1 MYLRLFDWH
10 KSTLQIKDL
19 SSKQTLL
26 LEPQQIKFTE
36 ANGLERR
43 LLPGNRV
50 AYNDGDKWLGGE
62 IVTASAVGLVQVR

>member
-1 MYLRLFDWH
+1 MGIA
-10 KSTLQIKDL
+10 LQIRDL

-36 ANGLERR
+36 TNGLERR
-43 LLPGNRV
+43 LLSSSHV
-50 AYNDGDKWLGGE
+50 AYNDGDKWLAGE

>member
-1 MYLRLFDWH
+1 M
-10 KSTLQIKDL
+10 QIKDL

-43 LLPGNRV
+43 LLPGHHV
-50 AYNDGDKWLGGE
+50 AYNDGDKWLDGE
-62 IVTASAVGLVQVR
+62 VVTATAVGLVQVR